1 MILSAIPCTTFLAGK
16 NRIQEP
22 HTLYDLSTG
31 PTVERPSDSIYFGP
45 RHSVTGSSQAGDSSC
60 IVS

>member
-1 MILSAIPCTTFLAGK
+1 MMVLPAIPCTTFLARK

-31 PTVERPSDSIYFGP
+31 PSVERPTINRNLDE
-45 RHSVTGSSQAGDSSC
+45 
-60 IVS
+60 